1 MPDNLESK
9 KPKKMTVYG
18 IIWKYIKDTH
28 LQLIAIALMI
38 FLVWYEHGVYDK
50 IKAKSI
56 LKPLIVLDT
65 MGDMNK
71 EAPIATTGVNTFKFS
86 LYGFGVKWGKEE
98 WSAVDWK
105 LRYTNYNRDKDRYL
119 IYFKGKAAKKGKMT
133 LTLIDNHK
141 YYINF
146 NIPVEENITEQT
158 YHLGSVK
165 KCYIM
170 EKENGHWI
178 EKEKEIDLFN
188 WEFIDTI
195 RLSRYHLE
203 KGENEII
210 CEKLMILWLDYEI
223 L

>member
-9 KPKKMTVYG
+9 KPKKMTVR
-18 IIWKYIKDTH
+18 KYIKNNH
-28 LQLIAIALMI
+28 LQLIAIVLMFI
-38 FLVWYEHGVYDK
+38 LVLYEPLFYNK
-50 IKAKSI
+50 IRATSI
-56 LKPLIVLDT
+56 LKPLIVLNT

-71 EAPIATTGVNTFKFS
+71 EAPIATNADTFKFS
-86 LYGFGVKWGKEE
+86 LYGFKVKWGKEE

-133 LTLIDNHK
+133 LTFIDNHN

-170 EKENGHWI
+170 GEENGRPKEI
-178 EKEKEIDLFN
+178 EKQIDLFN

-195 RLSRYHLE
+195 RLSRDYSE
-203 KGENEII
+203 KGENEIS
-210 CEKLMILWLDYEI
+210 CEKLMILWIDYEI